1 MSYKLYTDKKEV
13 FECKIFLEGASLV
26 QAISRIIVE
35 TQDLKLMFEGTI
47 DKDGKCKVPIRK
59 LRGLLGEDDKGTMKL
74 EVIAEDVYFKPW
86 ESDFII
92 ETSKKI
98 KVEVKEQKKSTKPK
112 MVVSEIKQKPKKVIP
127 KKVNIIENTVKKLK
141 NNGVTLDII
150 KENKERFIPILN
162 KFAIKSEYKNNRL
175 EFVKRVLT
183 KLSNT

>member
-1 MSYKLYTDKKEV
+1 MAYKLYTDKQEV
-13 FECKIFLEGASLV
+13 FECDLFLEGADLKDSS
-26 QAISRIIVE
+26 ARIIVE
-35 TQDLKLMFEGTI
+35 TDNLTLLFKGKI
-47 DKDGKCKVPIRK
+47 NKDGNCKVPIKK
-59 LRGLLGEDDKGTMKL
+59 LKGLFEENQKGLMKL

-162 KFAIKSEYKNNRL
+162 KFAIKSEYKNDRL

>member
-1 MSYKLYTDKKEV
+1 MSYKLYTDKQET
-13 FECKIFLEGASLV
+13 FECKIFLEGASLTNSI
-26 QAISRIIVE
+26 ARILIENNDINLV
-35 TQDLKLMFEGTI
+35 FNGSV
-47 DKDGKCKVPIRK
+47 DKDGNCKVPIKK
-59 LRGLLGEDDKGTMKL
+59 LKGLIGENTTGNMKL

-86 ESDFII
+86 ESDFIV
-92 ETSKKI
+92 ETSKKVT
-98 KVEVKEQKKSTKPK
+98 VEVKEQKVSNKPK
-112 MVVSEIKQKPKKVIP
+112 IQITEIKQKPKKVV
-127 KKVNIIENTVKKLK
+127 KKKINIIENTVKKLK

>member
-13 FECKIFLEGASLV
+13 FECKLHLEGASLSDSSARIV
-26 QAISRIIVE
+26 VESNNISF
-35 TQDLKLMFEGTI
+35 LFPGKI
-47 DKDGKCKVPIRK
+47 DKDGNCKVPIKK
-59 LRGLLGEDDKGTMKL
+59 LKGLLDENSKGKMKL
-74 EVIAEDVYFKPW
+74 EVIAEGTLIEPW
-86 ESDFII
+86 DSDFII

-112 MVVSEIKQKPKKVIP
+112 MMVSEIKQKPKKIIP

-150 KENKERFIPILN
+150 KENKDRFIPILN